1 MNETNTTMKTK
12 IPTKEKRA
20 LLILETT
27 RKHIK
32 KEMKSIA
39 TEIDEVHDAYAEPN
53 KMNGEDAYSLGWYR
67 AYHDILTIIG
77 QTQLKENVERVL
89 ESNKI
94 I

>member
-20 LLILETT
+20 LLILETA

-39 TEIDEVHDAYAEPN
+39 TEIDEVAEPN
-53 KMNGEDAYSLGWYR
+53 EMTGEDAYSLGWYR

-77 QTQLKENVERVL
+77 QTQQN
-89 ESNKI
+89 
-94 I
+94 